1 VLWQV
6 AEQLINPFGED
17 DDDFEVNFCID
28 RNLEVTMIVADQMY
42 GKHPKLEKDK
52 FWNVEKPEIPYT
64 AAAANH
70 KVEPY
75 MGSTFDMRCVAFRP
89 CTTAVNAYLKQTN
102 QVGN

>member
-1 VLWQV
+1 LFVVKV

-28 RNLEVTMIVADQMY
+28 RNMEVSMIVADQMY

-52 FWNVEKPEIPYT
+52 FWSMEKFDIPYT

-75 MGSTFDMRCVAFRP
+75 MGSTFDMR
-89 CTTAVNAYLKQTN
+89 
-102 QVGN
+102 